1 MAIGRITG
9 PLLASNLRRDGVN
22 LAFETDLLFLDVV
35 NGRIGIRRDDPQYE
49 LDVTGTIRADEII
62 VNTATIGLVTI
73 TSTTSSSTISSLF
86 GDISVQ
92 PGGGD
97 VFRIDSDTYVDGD
110 VYATG
115 NFFAQGDIKLGD
127 TTSSDLI
134 SLLGR
139 INSDVLPYVSTGT
152 VIEEEVEGEI
162 VETFVTNTSIVSEF
176 SLGSTTTYWK
186 NSYLENIYTK
196 QIDTMGTETNVNFF
210 PDIPRLERLLNK
222 SVTINGDI
230 RVYGGNPIGTFP
242 IVNNILYVNENGSDD
257 NDGRGMDASRACRT
271 ITGAT
276 RSPFFKQGTIIKVSP
291 GFYLEDNPI
300 KLLPYTSVV
309 GDSLRGVFV
318 QPLNNTVDLFHVNS
332 GVYITGM
339 TMLNLRRGEVTRFAP
354 GGQGTYTTG
363 AYCVAF
369 PPSLDNP
376 IELFHSP
383 YIQNCTN
390 QSGPWLYDGTMFVP
404 NQIVQIP
411 LVVAKST
418 YDANTTTL
426 FVSIVPEVTAQMPEI
441 GMAVNGKGILIE
453 DDLPVATID
462 RIENADVRY
471 RNAKN
476 LLELNTEFIKE
487 EVVSWVDENF
497 DDFTYDRDVC
507 KRDAGFILDALI
519 NDAILG
525 GNKKIVEAGRAYYNG
540 TVQILGDELE
550 PTIAAFGRL
559 KEAAVAV
566 VSNIEFEKTES
577 NLITQTLNLDL
588 TDGDVVVD
596 KISEL
601 VDLLIDIL
609 RNNAGYENAAA
620 LLNANR
626 GFIQA
631 ETVAFVN
638 ETYVGQPVPSFTYDR
653 DKCFRDVGFVIDA
666 IATDLLFGGNEQSIA
681 AGAAYQQGAVIP
693 GEVEETLAGFNYLAT
708 IVRDVVLKLEVND
721 GYQSTVT
728 QNTSLPAGSNAGVE
742 LLTRNIRI
750 INKIIQDGTEG
761 APTLSPNGPSPTTV
775 QSIVDSYNILIEN
788 KEFLQAEVVGYIDVT
803 FTNLDFEYNE
813 EKCARDT
820 GLILDGLILDLVHGG
835 SSQSTFAGLQ
845 YWSQGTSAIPG
856 EETMTVLA
864 FNYAKS
870 IAAQIIV
877 NAPVTLNQGTYEQN
891 IDTTATS
898 SAVVADLE
906 QKFDTVVDIIENGT
920 EGVTDRIEPNGDIS
934 ENVFVIY
941 AVENIQLNKDFII
954 EQVISY
960 IETNK
965 PSEFEYDDTKCRRDV
980 GYILDSVSMDIL
992 RGGNRQSIQAGV
1004 YYFGYDV
1011 EAPVLINETPQT
1023 IAAYKFMK
1031 ALIEK
1036 VVQRI
1041 PVTKLYQEDV
1051 SQNLDLIGG
1060 TVVEAKQLGENV
1072 DLIRNIILKGPSAA
1086 PEQVPISL
1094 AVNTSTN
1101 VTRAY
1106 NILRANRSFIVNE
1119 VVNFVNTTFIQPFVF
1134 KYNEE
1139 KCFRDVGLI
1148 VDAVASDIIRRSNAN
1163 SLEAGLAYWD
1173 NAVSVIN
1180 GQLKETSGAIQYA
1193 KNVAL
1198 KIIANNPVTTFY
1210 QKSVE
1215 IQVPGSTET
1224 RFSSVV
1230 PQIIN
1235 PQLNGGEVARSLV
1248 DNNFNAITTIIEN
1261 GPAYSPFSTNSTVTD
1276 FVIHLSTSTI
1286 AAAVDD
1292 TMYFGYTTVYPE
1304 EDRKIPGEWG
1314 HNGFADRRIDPNGSG
1329 GGALVDGNAPSLRSP
1344 IQSFVFDAFTQITQG
1359 GRGIHIINEGYAQ
1372 LVSVFTIFCN
1382 VAVETDT
1389 GGIASITNSNNNFGD
1404 ICLMSRGFG
1413 KRKFGGTVYNPAF
1426 TAFNENTNSFEPNEF
1441 YPQGYFPERQTIA
1454 VFVPDPDNRPGIS
1467 LVMEVV
1473 PPDEYVNF
1481 DGETVPYRNEQGY
1494 PGFLTAIINTG
1505 TINTGSFIISG
1516 INTDGVSVGQTIHI
1530 KDQFG
1535 YEATD
1540 NGEGEPYIEE
1550 DTIVTAVDYKT
1561 ITLSKPINEGG
1572 GEQFNPF
1579 YFNVYCCGNAYYNIL
1594 SSTRANSPYPIGQSK
1609 ILGQETETIDAI
1621 NFLRDTAAK
1630 VVTNT
1635 LIENTYTSA
1644 ISQIIDTSLPG
1655 GNNAVP
1661 VIQSNL
1667 GIITNVI
1674 LSGPQAA
1681 PAPVTSGT
1689 KVPFNE
1695 NSAQLLEKNKLF
1707 LMNEVVGYVD
1717 DTFGGFQYD
1726 QSKCERD
1733 TGLIVDS
1740 IAFDLLYEGTT
1751 QSTFA
1756 GLQYWNQDDYVDAIG
1771 DQITT
1776 TTNAIQYAKTL
1787 AVSVAQSSGGLG
1799 PATTVGLRFDD
1810 ILNILNNG
1818 TVGVTNLIVPN
1829 GEKTLDSSILS
1840 AVNGL
1845 QSNKESIQDQTIAW
1859 INSNNPGFDYNEET
1873 CRRDIG
1879 YIIDSVSFDI
1889 MHGGNRQSIMSGV
1902 YYYGFNP
1909 AETAI
1914 PGEIPQTAAAYNF
1927 IKSIIGDIITGT
1939 PISPKFQNDID
1950 QVTNLTPGTR
1960 AEDLSA
1966 QEKINLI
1973 TSIITQGPSA
1983 APEREPISL
1992 TASTSTAVANAFK
2005 MILANRNFIKAEVIA
2020 YIDYEFGGFQYNR
2033 QKCRRDV
2040 GLMIDALV
2048 ADLRSG
2054 GNFRSVEAAKTYYS
2068 REGTYHIVTVEDNV
2082 RNPLLFID
2090 GSTVNFYQR
2099 SYQSASGY
2107 LFEYVGA
2114 GTQYGALPQVGRVD
2128 PDQTKEVVQLNNG
2141 KVFFTSTDQN
2151 GDFRIGPTLVISQA
2165 TGVLSGRTFEKSLF
2179 AQMTP
2184 FILAVESGGGE

>member
-49 LDVTGTIRADEII
+49 LDVTGTIRADELI

-152 VIEEEVEGEI
+152 VVEEEIDGEI
-162 VETFVTNTSIVSEF
+162 VETFVTNTSIVSDF
-176 SLGSTTTYWK
+176 SIGNTTTYWK
-186 NSYLENIYTK
+186 NGYLENIYTK
-196 QIDTMGTETNVNFF
+196 QIDTMGTETTVSFF

-242 IVNNILYVNENGSDD
+242 IVNNILYVNENGDDD
-257 NDGRGMDASRACRT
+257 NDGRGMDSSRACRT

-276 RSPFFKQGTIIKVSP
+276 RSPYFKQGTIIKISP
-291 GFYLEDNPI
+291 GYYLEDNPI

-318 QPLNNTVDLFHVNS
+318 EPLNNTVDLFHVNS

-354 GGQGTYTTG
+354 GGSGTYTTG

-404 NQIVQIP
+404 NQTVQIP
-411 LVVAKST
+411 LVVANST

-426 FVSIVPEVTAQMPEI
+426 TVSIVPRITAQMPAV

-453 DDLPVATID
+453 DDIPVATID
-462 RIENADVRY
+462 LIENADIRY
-471 RNAKN
+471 QNAKR
-476 LLELNTEFIKE
+476 LLEINAEFIKE

-497 DDFTYDRDVC
+497 VGFSYDRSVC
-507 KRDAGFILDALI
+507 KRDAGFILEALI

-525 GNKKIVEAGRAYYNG
+525 GNRQIVEAGRAYYIG
-540 TVQILGDELE
+540 TNQILGNELV

-559 KEAAVAV
+559 KEAAIAV
-566 VSNIEFEKTES
+566 VSNIEFDKSDS
-577 NLITQTLNLDL
+577 NFITQTIREDL
-588 TDGDVVVD
+588 PDGNVVVS
-596 KISEL
+596 KINEL

-609 RNNAGYENAAA
+609 ENNAGYENAAA

-631 ETVAFVN
+631 ETVSFVN
-638 ETYVGQPVPSFTYDR
+638 NTYVGHPIPSFAYDQE
-653 DKCFRDVGFVIDA
+653 KCFRDVGLVIDA
-666 IATDLLFGGNEQSIA
+666 IATDLLFGGNEQTIA
-681 AGAAYQQGAVIP
+681 AGLAYQQGLAIP
-693 GEVEETLAGFNYLAT
+693 GEVDETLAAFKYLAT
-708 IVRDVVLKLEVND
+708 IVRDVVLKFEVD
-721 GYQSTVT
+721 DAYQSTVT
-728 QNTSLPAGSNAGVE
+728 QNTSLPVGTNAGVE
-742 LLTRNIRI
+742 LLTRNIRL
-750 INKIIQDGTEG
+750 INKLIQEG
-761 APTLSPNGPSPTTV
+761 AESAPAISANGPAPTTV
-775 QSIVDSYNILIEN
+775 EGIVNSYNLIIAN
-788 KEFLQAEVVGYIDVT
+788 KEFLQAEVVGYVNVT

-820 GLILDGLILDLVHGG
+820 GLILDGLILDLVHEG

-845 YWSQGTSAIPG
+845 YWSQGQSAIPG
-856 EETMTVLA
+856 EEEMTVQA
-864 FNYAKS
+864 FEYAKTISRQIVLNELVGINQELFEQS
-870 IAAQIIV
+870 IV
-877 NAPVTLNQGTYEQN
+877 
-891 IDTTATS
+891 TTATN
-898 SAVVADLE
+898 SAVATTLE
-906 QKFDTVVDIIENGT
+906 QKFDTIIDIIENGT
-920 EGVTDRIEPNGDIS
+920 EGVTDRIIPNGDIT
-934 ENVFVIY
+934 ENQPTLY
-941 AVENIQLNKDFII
+941 AVDSLQSNKNFII
-954 EQVISY
+954 EQVISF
-960 IETNK
+960 IDTTK
-965 PSEFEYDDTKCRRDV
+965 PSNFEYDDAKCRRDV

-1004 YYFGYDV
+1004 YYFGYDE
-1011 EAPVLINETPQT
+1011 EAPVLINEVPQT
-1023 IAAYKFMK
+1023 VAAYKFMK
-1031 ALIEK
+1031 VIVDR
-1036 VVQRI
+1036 VVRRVN
-1041 PVTKLYQEDV
+1041 VTKLYQTDV
-1051 SQNLDLIGG
+1051 AQNTDLIGA
-1060 TVVEAKQLGENV
+1060 TEEESKQLQSNV
-1072 DLIRNIILKGPSAA
+1072 DLIKEIIKKGPSVA
-1086 PEQVPISL
+1086 PEQVPIRL
-1094 AVNTSTN
+1094 AANTSTN

-1106 NILRANRSFIVNE
+1106 NILRANRAFIVSE
-1119 VVNFVNTTFIQPFVF
+1119 VVNFVNTTFIQPFIF

-1148 VDAVASDIIRRSNAN
+1148 VDAIANDIIKRSNVQ

-1180 GQLKETSGAIQYA
+1180 GQLRETAGAIQYA

-1198 KIIANNPVTTFY
+1198 KVIANNPVTNFY

-1235 PQLNGGEVARSLV
+1235 PQLNGGDVARDLV
-1248 DNNFNAITTIIEN
+1248 DKNFNAITTIIEK
-1261 GPAYSPFSTNSTVTD
+1261 GPAYTPFSTDSTVTD

-1286 AAAVDD
+1286 ASAVDD

-1329 GGALVDGNAPSLRSP
+1329 GGALVDGNAPSLKSP

-1413 KRKFGGTVYNPAF
+1413 KRKFGGTIYNPAF
-1426 TAFNENTNSFEPNEF
+1426 TAFNQNTNSFEPNEF

-1454 VFVPDPDNRPGIS
+1454 VFVPNPDNRPGIS

-1481 DGETVPYRNEQGY
+1481 DGVTVPYRNEQGY
-1494 PGFLTAIINTG
+1494 PGFLTAIVNTG
-1505 TINTGSFIISG
+1505 TLSTGSFTISG
-1516 INTDGVSVGQTIHI
+1516 INTDGVAVGQTIFI

-1535 YEATD
+1535 YEASN
-1540 NGEGEPYIEE
+1540 NGEGEPYVQEG
-1550 DTIVTAVDYKT
+1550 TVVAAVDYKT
-1561 ITLSKPINEGG
+1561 ITLNKPINEGG

-1579 YFNVYCCGNAYYNIL
+1579 YFNIYSCGNAYYNIL
-1594 SSTRANSPYPIGQSK
+1594 SSSRANSPYPIGQSK

-1621 NFLRDTAAK
+1621 NFLRDTAVK

-1635 LIENTYTSA
+1635 LVENTYTSA
-1644 ISQIIDTSLPG
+1644 ISQVIDTSLPG

-1681 PAPVTSGT
+1681 PAPTTTGA

-1717 DTFGGFQYD
+1717 NTFGGFIYD
-1726 QSKCERD
+1726 QDKCKRD
-1733 TGLIVDS
+1733 TGLIIDS

-1771 DQITT
+1771 SQITT

-1787 AVSVAQSSGGLG
+1787 SVSVAQSAGGSG
-1799 PATTVGLRFDD
+1799 PATLVGLRFDD

-1845 QSNKESIQDQTIAW
+1845 QSNKENIQDQTISW
-1859 INSNNPGFDYNEET
+1859 INSNNPGFDYDEEK

-1909 AETAI
+1909 AETSI
-1914 PGEIPQTAAAYNF
+1914 PGEIPQTTAAYNF
-1927 IKSIIGDIITGT
+1927 IKAIIGDIITGT
-1939 PISPKFQNDID
+1939 PISPKFQDEVSQI
-1950 QVTNLTPGTR
+1950 TNLTPGTR
-1960 AEDLSA
+1960 TEDLSA
-1966 QEKINLI
+1966 QEKINVI
-1973 TSIITQGPSA
+1973 TSIINQGPAA
-1983 APEREPISL
+1983 APERQPISL
-1992 TASTSTAVANAFK
+1992 TASTSSSVTNAFK
-2005 MILANRNFIKAEVIA
+2005 IILANREFIKAEVIA
-2020 YIDYEFGGFQYNR
+2020 YIDYEFGGFNYNR

-2128 PDQTKEVVQLNNG
+2128 PEQGKEVVQLNNG